1 MRTALTK
8 VDGIAD
14 IKTNHEDNTCS
25 FKAPKDLDVEKT
37 LNEIAEGGNHHIKGW
52 SLDESATKKKKEGV
66 GTTTDNQ
73 TVSLKLPNMT

>member
-14 IKTNHEDNTCS
+14 IKTNPNDNTCS
-25 FKAPKDLDVEKT
+25 FKAPADLDVEKT
-37 LNEIAEGGNHHIKGW
+37 LNEIAEGGNQHIKGW
-52 SLDESATKKKKEGV
+52 SLDESAKKKKTEGV